1 MIYTKYRKRIV
12 GIFKWSIDF
21 YVPVFF
27 DSVFAV
33 SVKGS
38 NFQKKL
44 NLILRIRSESGHSTQ
59 PQLSSF
65 WKVILLIFIIKEG
78 KRHTISWACYHLL
91 CCIPQSFYSPLSEV
105 DPILQELLIISPSHT
120 PNEPIT
126 HYKDWMIHPECQI
139 LKNSSSNG

>member
-1 MIYTKYRKRIV
+1 MYEMIHTKYRKRIV
-12 GIFKWSIDF
+12 GIFKWSVDF

-59 PQLSSF
+59 PNLAASEKLYCSSLS
-65 WKVILLIFIIKEG
+65 
-78 KRHTISWACYHLL
+78 
-91 CCIPQSFYSPLSEV
+91 
-105 DPILQELLIISPSHT
+105 
-120 PNEPIT
+120 
-126 HYKDWMIHPECQI
+126 
-139 LKNSSSNG
+139 